1 MSITAVA
8 LPTPVQEGMI
18 YQSLVANDPRLYNE
32 QLTLILHGTLDSALF
47 QQSVDLLVLNHSV
60 LRSSYVHEGVT
71 RSQAVILRER
81 GIGVQWIDLTGL
93 DAGEQETRLLSI
105 RDELQCR
112 PFDFV
117 KEPLLRFTVCSV
129 APDESVVVLG
139 FTTLS
144 WMAGAFRSSSRNYST
159 RTLGL
164 LGGRSRSRSMMISPS
179 T

>member
-32 QLTLILHGTLDSALF
+32 QLTLTLHGTLDSALF

-93 DAGEQETRLLSI
+93 DVDEQETRLLSI

-139 FTTLS
+139 FHHIILDGWSLS
-144 WMAGAFRSSSRNYST
+144 ILLKELLDTYSRLARGEEQVTINEAYS
-159 RTLGL
+159 
-164 LGGRSRSRSMMISPS
+164 
-179 T
+179 

>member
-32 QLTLILHGTLDSALF
+32 QLTLTLHGTLDSALF

-93 DAGEQETRLLSI
+93 DVDEQETRLLSI
-105 RDELQCR
+105 RDELLLTLSRSRFYGSRSAQL
-112 PFDFV
+112 
-117 KEPLLRFTVCSV
+117 PLTRASLCWDS
-129 APDESVVVLG
+129 
-139 FTTLS
+139 TTLS

-164 LGGRSRSRSMMISPS
+164 LGARSRSRSMMISPS